1 MVERGVGHAFCQP
14 SKKLQ
19 NAWKKR
25 LELLNKGYDM
35 FYSHNYIHPSEA
47 HILRRMGEEIFQ
59 KTIFKEYGDIKI
71 QRKNWNHRKRSD
83 EFHLENG
90 IVFKP

>member
-1 MVERGVGHAFCQP
+1 MKKP

-35 FYSHNYIHPSEA
+35 FYSRSYKHPSEA
-47 HILRRMGEEIFQ
+47 HKLRKMGEDIFQ
-59 KTIFKEYGDIKI
+59 KAITSELGEIKI
-71 QRKNWNHRKRSD
+71 QRKNWNCYKRSD
-83 EFHLENG
+83 EFHLGNG
-90 IVFKP
+90 MVFKP